1 MNPKK
6 IWCLK
11 FDLIDE
17 RISPSDKKQPVT
29 ELMPNENILFQEQ
42 GQNC

>member
-1 MNPKK
+1 MNQKK
-6 IWCLK
+6 IGVSNLTE
-11 FDLIDE
+11 IDE
-17 RISPSDKKQPVT
+17 RISHSDKKQPVT